1 MGDTAISHQK
11 QKQGVFIF
19 MNNKFYPRLFQKGK
33 IGNLTVKNRIIR
45 NSMGTYL
52 ANPDC
57 SVTINNVRAAAEAA
71 SGGCGLV
78 FMDNVVIRG
87 MYHMGLSAANDT
99 YIPGLA
105 MMAEAIQ
112 AHGAL
117 AGMQLSHPGRD
128 TGFVGG
134 TEVVSASR
142 ITFEP
147 WYEAGAELPRELS
160 IEEIHALIHQ
170 YGEAAARVRKAGFD
184 LVEIMAAAGCLPT
197 NFLSPHDNQRTD
209 MYGGSLHNRMR
220 FLIETVRSIQS
231 HAGADYPISV
241 KLSMDDLEPEGI
253 RLQETI
259 EVCKALEQEGVVL
272 LNLVIGTHATAV
284 NSSGFWSWGSAAGMA
299 KQIREQVSIPVMYTG
314 SIQSPEKAEELLE
327 NGSADFIGTARQ
339 VLADPFWPRKAKEGK
354 SEDIVP
360 CIRCMIGCTDR
371 GIMGNHP
378 IHCAVNPTLYKYYE
392 EAYPEAE
399 NSKHVAVIGA
409 GPAGMEAA
417 LTAAR
422 RGHKVTVYEKRE
434 IGGTMIEASVP
445 EYKSDIRRFTGYL
458 KNQAEKCNITFIYE
472 EATAQTIRNGGYDA
486 VVVATGGK
494 ARELH
499 VPGINQSHVAYA
511 MEYLGGQFCP
521 KGRTAVV
528 IGGGITGAE
537 TALELAARN
546 MDVTI
551 VEVMDKFLDTHA
563 TVVPGYIMSL
573 EKANVRIITS
583 HRLESV
589 RDNTVLITDRFGNIK
604 ELDADCV
611 VIAAGFLPQPE
622 LADELEETTDM
633 EIYTAGDCRK
643 VRQIQDA
650 VYEGY
655 LAGRQ
660 I

>member
-1 MGDTAISHQK
+1 MK
-11 QKQGVFIF
+11 
-19 MNNKFYPRLFQKGK
+19 NKFYPHLFQKGK
-33 IGNLTVKNRIIR
+33 VGNLTVKNRIIR

-57 SVTINNVRAAAEAA
+57 SVTIHNVKAAAEAA
-71 SGGCGLV
+71 SGGCGIV
-78 FMDNVVIRG
+78 FMDNVVIKD
-87 MYHMGLSAANDT
+87 MYHMGLSASNDT
-99 YIPGLA
+99 YIPGLS
-105 MMAEAIQ
+105 MMAEAIRD
-112 AHGAL
+112 HGAL

-147 WYEAGAELPRELS
+147 WYEAGAELPRELT
-160 IEEIHALIHQ
+160 IEEIYTLIRQ
-170 YGEAAARVRKAGFD
+170 YGEAAARVRRAGFD

-220 FLIETVRSIQS
+220 FLIETVRSIQKI
-231 HAGADYPISV
+231 AGKDFPISV

-253 RLQETI
+253 RLPETI
-259 EVCKALEQEGVVL
+259 EVCKALEKEGVVL

-299 KQIREQVSIPVMYTG
+299 KQIREQVNIPVMYTG
-314 SIQSPEKAEELLE
+314 SIQSPEKAEQLIAD
-327 NGSADFIGTARQ
+327 GCCDFIGTARQ
-339 VLADPFWPRKAKEGK
+339 VLADPFWPKKAKEGK
-354 SEDIVP
+354 AEDIVP

-378 IHCAVNPTLYKYYE
+378 IHCAVNPTLYKFYE
-392 EAYPEAE
+392 EGYPKAE
-399 NSKHVAVIGA
+399 TPKNVAVVGA
-409 GPAGMEAA
+409 GPAGMSAA

-422 RGHKVTVYEKRE
+422 RGHCVTVFEKRE

-445 EYKSDIRRFTGYL
+445 DYKSDIRRYTEYL
-458 KNQAEKCNITFIYE
+458 KIQAEKYDITFTYE
-472 EATAQTIRNGGYDA
+472 EATAETIRNGSFDA
-486 VVVATGGK
+486 AVIAVGG
-494 ARELH
+494 RTRLLS
-499 VPGINQSHVAYA
+499 VPGVDQPNVSYA
-511 MEYLGGQFCP
+511 LDYLGG
-521 KGRTAVV
+521 KKKAEGKTAVV

-537 TALELAARN
+537 AALELAAEGKF
-546 MDVTI
+546 VTI
-551 VEVMDKFLDTHA
+551 VEMMDQFLGTHA
-563 TVVPGYIMSL
+563 TVVPGYLMSL
-573 EKANVRIITS
+573 EKAGVQVITG

-589 RDNTVLITDRFGNIK
+589 EGNTAVITDRFGNTK
-604 ELDADCV
+604 TLAADTV
-611 VIAAGFLPQPE
+611 VISAGFTAQTE
-622 LADELEETTDM
+622 LADELEETTDL
-633 EIYTAGDCRK
+633 EIYIAGDCK
-643 VRQIQDA
+643 QVRQIQDA